1 MPTKREPLT
10 GSKNRYHEVLA
21 TTLAIASTGAML
33 IVGHEAPCRLAA
45 LARRTEIPDHTDK
58 AENFREVYSTSDA
71 SETQWVLIGTW
82 PDCSDCSLTEDLFWR
97 SL

>member
-1 MPTKREPLT
+1 MTSGLENSPT

-21 TTLAIASTGAML
+21 TTLVIAGTGSML

-45 LARRTEIPDHTDK
+45 LVCRTEIPDHTDK
-58 AENFREVYSTSDA
+58 AENFREVYGTSDA
-71 SETQWVLIGTW
+71 SETQLVIIGTW
-82 PDCSDCSLTEDLFWR
+82 PDCSLTEDLFWR